1 MAIDFVEYVLEE
13 IALSLTSENCL
24 CSIPQIPLGI
34 CVYRLCTRSAALLLS
49 QDVLIARRSAPAC
62 RRTKSLL
69 EYAEV
74 ASSERKGKKRFACG
88 EKSGNIV
95 RATVGKRVAGQI
107 CTLITYRVSQSL
119 HYETLRTGGGYS
131 STHFFA
137 VRRAQVNLKRSNLPV
152 TKFGLHQRLTNVSQ
166 ASVAPILDG

>member
-1 MAIDFVEYVLEE
+1 MHP
-13 IALSLTSENCL
+13 S
-24 CSIPQIPLGI
+24 Q
-34 CVYRLCTRSAALLLS
+34 RLRS
-49 QDVLIARRSAPAC
+49 RAPADRQNSTLASSTPN
-62 RRTKSLL
+62 RRINAQRLAHPLPSGNPADSNRVGTAV

-88 EKSGNIV
+88 EKSGNTV

-131 STHFFA
+131 STHF
-137 VRRAQVNLKRSNLPV
+137 LPLGAR
-152 TKFGLHQRLTNVSQ
+152 KLT
-166 ASVAPILDG
+166 